1 MSDVF
6 DRISQLSP
14 KRLALLAM
22 ELQAKV
28 DAAGDGRPE
37 PIAIIGMACRFPGAD
52 TPEAYWQLLRDGVD
66 AITEIPPTRWDVD
79 EYYDPDPDTPGG
91 IATRWGGFIG
101 DIDRFEPQLFGISPR
116 EAQSLDPQQRLLLEV
131 TWEALERAGIAPDS
145 LSGSPTGAFVGICN
159 GDYGRMLME
168 GSGTD
173 FDMYLATGAAYSV
186 ASGRLSYVLGLTGP
200 AVSVDSACS
209 SSLLSVHLAVRSLRD
224 GTCRMALAGGANAIL
239 SPKTTM
245 VLSRAKMMAP
255 DGRCKPFDAAADG
268 FVRGE
273 GCGMVV
279 LKRISDAVADGDRV
293 LAVIRGSAVN
303 QDGRSNGLTAPNG
316 PSQVSVIRA
325 ALADASVSP
334 GQISYVEAHGT
345 GTSLGDPIE
354 AQALGA
360 ALGAGRAKGDRLLVG
375 SAKANIGH
383 LESAAGVAGLIKV
396 VLSMQHREIAP
407 LLHLREPSPH
417 IPWGDLPIDLPTG
430 LTPWGDGD
438 EERFAGVS
446 SFGFSGT
453 NVHMILESAPVT
465 AARRPVPDRPGHV
478 MTLSART
485 DSALREQARQLA
497 RELAAGEVRS
507 VADVA
512 HTLSVGRAD
521 LSRRLALVSTDT
533 KETGERLTAFGAG
546 ESPDGVV
553 TGVASGLHRGVV
565 FLFTGH
571 GAQYPNM
578 GRQLY
583 DTQLAFRAAIDR
595 CAELLAPHM
604 ARPLLEALFTDEPG
618 AAAAPDDMASSQP
631 ALFAVE
637 YALAT
642 MWQSWGVRPTAVA
655 GHSVGEYVAA
665 VVAGAMGLEDGLRLV
680 AARGRLMSSLPPDGE
695 MAAVLASEDRVRE
708 MIAPHG
714 DDVSIAAIN
723 GPESI
728 AISGTKAAVVAVVAE
743 LRGAGIEV
751 RPLAIPVAAHS
762 PQVDPILDEFER
774 VAATVTYREPNVDVI
789 SGTTGR
795 LAAGDDLT
803 TAAYWRRHLREPVR
817 FADAF
822 SAIHG
827 LGLGLFIETG
837 PHPTLLGM
845 GRHVLPSDECVWLPS
860 LRNGHDDWRQILASI
875 AGLYVAG
882 GAFDWRAFDA
892 PYDRRR
898 ADLPTYPF
906 ERERYWAGTP
916 GTSAVRRSGGGHALL
931 GRRLRSPALEGLVY
945 ESALGATWPPY
956 LDHHRVFGAA
966 LMPSPAYI
974 EMALAA
980 ADEALGGGPWTIQD
994 FTIREP
1000 LILPD
1005 EGDRSVQLVMS
1016 QEGDG
1021 AHFEIFGAG
1030 RGDDWTLHAGG
1041 RLSTT
1046 PASAEP
1052 ADRLVPASVQGRCDT
1067 HIAGGVYYAELRAL
1081 GLEFGEGFRG
1091 LVGVWRREGEALGRV
1106 VLPDSL
1112 VGDARAYTVH
1122 PALLDACFHLLG
1134 APLPDQRDDV
1144 AYLLIAIDEM
1154 RVHTRPGTSLWNH
1167 TVLRPGF
1174 DEGGETFVGDIR
1186 LYDDDGVLVV
1196 EVLGIHLKLADRAAL
1211 RRATRR
1217 ASNDWTYEVQWQPA
1231 AIDPVAS
1238 GEPRPEPAAWIV
1250 VADRGGVGRTL
1261 TALLE
1266 QRGERT
1272 VIVSGTDVAAV
1283 DPADGDRCVDTGD
1296 VAALTALIESSPTGL
1311 RRVVDLSGLD
1321 IPAAAGSSAET
1332 ITHAATTTLV
1342 AALAVAQATIAASG
1356 PTDLWIATRGAQ
1368 PTGIGPLAPAGA
1380 PLWGLGRV
1388 FALEHP
1394 DRWGALIDLSPG
1406 STPEADAAALLAEI
1420 DAGTGEDQVALCRDG
1435 RRVPR
1440 LVRTDI
1446 GAAAAPLEW
1455 RDDAAYLITG
1465 GLGGL
1470 GLKVARWMAEQ
1481 GARTLVLVGRSGLP
1495 PRTEWEQLPAGSRLA
1510 SQAAEIREIE
1520 ELGATLHTT
1529 AVDVADRAALHALI
1543 GRFGGDLPPLRGVV
1557 HAAAA
1562 LSNWPI
1568 ASMPVA
1574 ELGEMLRP
1582 KVAGTWLLHEL
1593 TSAIDLDFFVLFSS
1607 TTSLWGSRD
1616 LAHYA
1621 AANQFLDTFAHFRL
1635 EHGLPAL
1642 SINWGTWDE
1651 MRVASEDEQRN
1662 VASLGLEQMP
1672 SAEALGVLGDL
1683 LGRDDVTQVAVAAV
1697 DWDTL
1702 KAAYESRRARP
1713 MLSLVEPRRRA
1724 TAPHPSTTQPAE
1736 LLRLL
1741 DGVVGP
1747 DRYDRV
1753 VGYLRDEVARSLAIS
1768 SPDGIDTGQ
1777 GLFEMGMDSLMSVEL
1792 KGRISAAVGVN
1803 LPSTLTF
1810 NYPTIDALADYLIEE
1825 VLDDTAA
1832 NGGAEPEPAAPAAD
1846 DRAAAA
1852 AELDDLSE
1860 DDLATLLA
1868 ERLAQP

>member
-28 DAAGDGRPE
+28 DAAGGDRSE

-91 IATRWGGFIG
+91 IATRWGGFID

-145 LSGSPTGAFVGICN
+145 LSGSATGAFVGICN
-159 GDYGRMLME
+159 GDYGHMLME

-173 FDMYLATGAAYSV
+173 FDMYLATGTAYSV
-186 ASGRLSYVLGLTGP
+186 ASGRLSYVLGLNGP

-209 SSLLSVHLAVRSLRD
+209 SSMLSVHLAVQSLRD
-224 GTCRMALAGGANAIL
+224 RACRMALAGGANAIL

-279 LKRISDAVADGDRV
+279 LKRLSDAVADRDRI

-325 ALADASVSP
+325 ALADASVEP
-334 GQISYVEAHGT
+334 ARISYVETHGT

-354 AQALGA
+354 AQALGV
-360 ALGAGRAKGDRLLVG
+360 ALGTGRTSRDRLLIG

-396 VLSMQHREIAP
+396 VLSMQHGEVAP
-407 LLHLREPSPH
+407 LLHLHEPSPH
-417 IPWGDLPIDLPTG
+417 IAWDALPIDLPTT
-430 LTPWGDGD
+430 LTPWGDDDGA
-438 EERFAGVS
+438 RFAGVS

-453 NVHMILESAPVT
+453 NVHMILESAPAT
-465 AARRPVPDRPGHV
+465 AARHPSPDRPRHV
-478 MTLSART
+478 VTLSART
-485 DSALREQARQLA
+485 DSALREQARGLA
-497 RELAAGEVRS
+497 RALALEPTRPL
-507 VADVA
+507 ADVA
-512 HTLSVGRAD
+512 YTLGVGRAD
-521 LSRRLALVSTDT
+521 LAQRLALVGADT
-533 KETGERLTAFGAG
+533 NETVAALAAFGAG
-546 ESPDGVV
+546 EAPANVV
-553 TGVASGLHRGVV
+553 TGVAAGREPGVA

-578 GRQLY
+578 GRELY
-583 DTQLAFRAAIDR
+583 DTQPVFRGAIDE

-604 ARPLLEALFTDEPG
+604 TRPLRDALFTDDAR
-618 AAAAPDDMASSQP
+618 AATAPDDMASSQP

-642 MWQSWGVRPTAVA
+642 LWQSWGVRPTTVA

-680 AARGRLMSSLPPDGE
+680 AARGRLMSTLPPDGE
-695 MAAVLASEDRVRE
+695 MAAVLASEERVRAA
-708 MIAPHG
+708 IAPHG
-714 DDVSIAAIN
+714 DNVSVAAIN

-728 AISGTKAAVVAVVAE
+728 AISGTKAAVAAVVAE
-743 LRGAGIEV
+743 LRGAGVEV

-774 VAATVTYREPNVDVI
+774 VAATVTYREPSVDVI

-803 TAAYWRRHLREPVR
+803 TATYWRRHLREPVR

-822 SAIHG
+822 SAIYERG
-827 LGLGLFIETG
+827 LRVFIETG

-845 GRHVLPSDECVWLPS
+845 GRHVLPEDECVWLPS
-860 LRNGHDDWRQILASI
+860 LRNGHDEWEQILDSVAD
-875 AGLYVAG
+875 LYVAG
-882 GAFDWRAFDA
+882 GTIDWRGFDA

-898 ADLPTYPF
+898 VELPTYPF
-906 ERERYWAGTP
+906 ERERYWAVASGSP
-916 GTSAVRRSGGGHALL
+916 AVRRSGGKHALL
-931 GRRLRSPALEGLVY
+931 GRRLRSPAVDDVVY
-945 ESALGATWPPY
+945 ESALGATWPSY
-956 LDHHRVFGAA
+956 LDHHRIFGVA

-974 EMALAA
+974 EMAFAA
-980 ADEALGGGPWTIQD
+980 ADDALGGGPWTIQD
-994 FTIREP
+994 FTIREA

-1005 EGDRSVQLVMS
+1005 EGERIVQLVMS
-1016 QEGDG
+1016 QDGDG
-1021 AHFEIFGAG
+1021 ARFEIFGAD
-1030 RGDDWTLHAGG
+1030 RDDWTLHAGG
-1041 RLSTT
+1041 RLSAGRTV
-1046 PASAEP
+1046 AESP
-1052 ADRLVPASVQGRCDT
+1052 DRLNRTSVQGRCDT
-1067 HIAGGVYYAELRAL
+1067 HVTGTDYYAELRAL

-1091 LVGVWRREGEALGRV
+1091 LVDVWRREGEALGRV

-1112 VGDARAYTVH
+1112 VSDARGYTVH

-1134 APLPDQRDDV
+1134 APLPEQHDDV
-1144 AYLLIAIDEM
+1144 AYLLIAIDEL
-1154 RVHTRPGTSLWNH
+1154 RVHTSPGTSVWNH

-1174 DEGGETFVGDIR
+1174 DAGGETFVGDIR
-1186 LYDDDGVLVV
+1186 LYDDDGGLVA

-1211 RRATRR
+1211 LRATRR
-1217 ASNDWTYEVQWQPA
+1217 ASNDWTYDVQWRPA
-1231 AIDPVAS
+1231 AIDP
-1238 GEPRPEPAAWIV
+1238 PAANDPGAEPSGWII
-1250 VADRGGVGRTL
+1250 VADAGDVGRTL

-1266 QRGERT
+1266 QRGEKAM
-1272 VIVSGTDVAAV
+1272 IVAGAETFAGDPADRDRGVDHADVAAF
-1283 DPADGDRCVDTGD
+1283 
-1296 VAALTALIESSPTGL
+1296 TALIDSTPAG
-1311 RRVVDLSGLD
+1311 RCHVVDLRGLD
-1321 IPAAAGSSAET
+1321 IPAPTSTSAEA
-1332 ITHAATTTLV
+1332 ITEAATTAVT
-1342 AALAVAQATIAASG
+1342 AALALAQATIAASG
-1356 PTDLWIATRGAQ
+1356 TADLWIATRGAQ
-1368 PTGIGPLAPAGA
+1368 PTGTGPLSPAGA

-1394 DRWGALIDLSPG
+1394 DRWGALVDLAPE
-1406 STPEADAAALLAEI
+1406 STPDEDAAALLAEI
-1420 DAGTGEDQVALCRDG
+1420 DAGGGEDQVALRRDG
-1435 RRVPR
+1435 RRVAR
-1440 LVRTDI
+1440 LVRTDT
-1446 GAAAAPLEW
+1446 GGGGTFEW
-1455 RDDAAYLITG
+1455 RPDAGYLITG

-1481 GARTLVLVGRSGLP
+1481 GARTLVLASRSGFP
-1495 PRTEWEQLPAGSRLA
+1495 ARAEWDALPAASRA
-1510 SQAAEIREIE
+1510 AAQAAEIRAIE
-1520 ELGATLHTT
+1520 AIGATVHTA
-1529 AVDVADRAALHALI
+1529 AVDIADRTATEALLS
-1543 GRFGGDLPPLRGVV
+1543 RFGNDLPPLRGVL

-1568 ASMPVA
+1568 ATMPPA
-1574 ELGEMLRP
+1574 ELGAMLRP
-1582 KVAGTWLLHEL
+1582 KVTGTWLLHEL
-1593 TSAIDLDFFVLFSS
+1593 TSDIELDFFVLFSS
-1607 TTSLWGSRD
+1607 TTALWGSRD

-1621 AANQFLDTFAHFRL
+1621 AANQFLDTFAHFRH

-1651 MRVASEDEQRN
+1651 MRVASQEEQRN

-1672 SAEALGVLGDL
+1672 SADALGVLGDL
-1683 LGRDDVTQVAVAAV
+1683 LGRDDIAQIAVAAV

-1702 KAAYESRRARP
+1702 KTAYESRRARP
-1713 MLSLVEPRRRA
+1713 MLALVESRHRA
-1724 TAPHPSTTQPAE
+1724 PDPHGATEQTE
-1736 LLRLL
+1736 LLHRLE
-1741 DGVVGP
+1741 GAAGP
-1747 DRYDRV
+1747 DRYDLV
-1753 VGYLRDEVARSLAIS
+1753 VGYLRDEVARSLAIA
-1768 SPDGIDTGQ
+1768 SPDSIDTGQ

-1792 KGRISAAVGVN
+1792 KGRISAAVGVT

-1810 NYPTIDALADYLIEE
+1810 NYPTIDALAHFLTEQ
-1825 VLDDTAA
+1825 VLDE
-1832 NGGAEPEPAAPAAD
+1832 AEAD
-1846 DRAAAA
+1846 DRVEAEPRAAANQADA
-1852 AELDDLSE
+1852 ASDLDDLSE
-1860 DDLATLLA
+1860 DDLAAMLA
-1868 ERLAQP
+1868 ARLGKS